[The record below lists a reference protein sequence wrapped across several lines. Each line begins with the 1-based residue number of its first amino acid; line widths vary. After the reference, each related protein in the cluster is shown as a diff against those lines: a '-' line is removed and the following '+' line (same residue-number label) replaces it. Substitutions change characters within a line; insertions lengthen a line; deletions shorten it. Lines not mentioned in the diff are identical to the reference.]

1 MSNAYLSPILQD
13 AQFNDDGTFLVGG
26 LIWFY
31 EAGTSTPL
39 LAYTTPVADTAWTNP
54 IQLNAR
60 GETGGEIWLKAG
72 SSYKIILEGPPQYGQ
87 THGVVMSTFD
97 NITGVNDP
105 GSTTIANWIDFAGT
119 PTYLNATSFY
129 LVGDQRS
136 IFLESRRIKM
146 MNSDASVYYGTIVS
160 STYSLGSTTIVVS
173 PDYGQSVSTFI
184 DSIAYAFI
192 ETGPVSSIPVAVN
205 AGSAVSGSQYQMW
218 IDYDGTNLKW
228 ARDSFAASADWP
240 INSTTANAAS
250 GAQFQTAIA
259 TAGNEGQLVARM
271 TGVNNAYLYNNATS
285 WGVYSVDG
293 GFGLKYDRGTSA
305 FSFGGFTLPNPS
317 STKYIKFPNGLIV
330 QFGQGTASNVGTV
343 VTFPTT
349 FPTQCFAVLATQVG
363 STHLGV
369 SANNLT
375 TANVN
380 LYCVSTEPVSYI
392 ALGY

>member
-87 THGVVMSTFD
+87 THGVVMSTLD

-105 GSTTIANWIDFAGT
+105 GTTTIANWIDFAGT

-146 MNSDASVYYGTIVS
+146 TNSDASVYYATIVS
-160 STYSLGSTTIVVS
+160 SSYALGSTTIVVS

-218 IDYDGTNLKW
+218 MDYDGTNLKW
-228 ARDSFAASADWP
+228 ARDSFPASADWP
-240 INSTTANAAS
+240 INASTASAAYTNEFNTA
-250 GAQFQTAIA
+250 T
-259 TAGNEGQLVARM
+259 TVNEGQLGANT
-271 TGVNNAYLYNNATS
+271 TGVNRAYLRNSAAS
-285 WGVYSVDG
+285 WGIYCPDG
-293 GFGLKYDRGTSA
+293 GHGVLYDRSTSQ

-317 STKYIKFPNGLIV
+317 STKYIKFPNGLIA
-330 QFGQGTASNVGTV
+330 QFGQGTASLAGGV
-343 VTFPTT
+343 VTFPTA

-363 STHLGV
+363 STRV
-369 SANNLT
+369 TISANNLT
-375 TANVN
+375 TTNVT
-380 LYCVSTEPVSYI
+380 LYAASTEPASYI